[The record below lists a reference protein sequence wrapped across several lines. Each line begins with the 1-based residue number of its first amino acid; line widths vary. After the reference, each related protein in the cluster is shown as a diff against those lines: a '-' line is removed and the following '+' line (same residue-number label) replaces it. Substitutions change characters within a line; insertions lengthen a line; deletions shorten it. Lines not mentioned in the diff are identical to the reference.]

1 MTGLMSVTPETG
13 SERDPVALIE
23 RQLEREENPR
33 PTQPID
39 QTPEPEPEDYRSSE
53 LDPREELPTPEP
65 GPEEDPVE
73 EDDAD
78 EEDPEEAPSETELFT
93 VRANGK
99 DIQVTREE
107 LLKGYSREADY
118 SRKTAEVAAQR
129 QAVEA
134 ENQRIAAERQHYAQ
148 QLDTVASLLQAQLP
162 PPPDPAKLNT
172 DPFGYVQEKE
182 HYELRVNQ
190 LRGVLAERQKAE
202 QLNQQHFQQVQ
213 QQSLAQARER
223 LLEAM
228 PEWKKPEVAK
238 KEQRQV
244 ADYLRTLGYADAEI
258 SQAADPRAIV
268 MAKKAMLYDKLQA
281 EKPRIEQRVAAA
293 PKMVR
298 PGSTG
303 PAPDKSKTLVK
314 QIRAGGGKDLDQI
327 ARLIEMG

>member
-1 MTGLMSVTPETG
+1 MTGFADATPDIG
-13 SERDPVALIE
+13 SAPDPVALIE
-23 RQLEREENPR
+23 QQLEREEAPPKPR
-33 PTQPID
+33 DQAGKFTSQQPD
-39 QTPEPEPEDYRSSE
+39 PETEEED
-53 LDPREELPTPEP
+53 LPEP

-73 EDDAD
+73 EDGDQEESD
-78 EEDPEEAPSETELFT
+78 EQPSETFT

-118 SRKTAEVAAQR
+118 RQKTMDLSATR

-134 ENQRIAAERQHYAQ
+134 ENQRIAAERAHYAQ
-148 QLDTVASLLQAQLP
+148 QLDTVASILQAQLP

-172 DPFGYVQEKE
+172 DPFGYVQDKE
-182 HYELRVNQ
+182 SYELRVNQ
-190 LRGVLAERQKAE
+190 LRSVLAERQNAE
-202 QLNQQHFQQVQ
+202 AANQQHFQQVQ
-213 QQSLAQARER
+213 QQSLAHARDR

-228 PEWKKPEVAK
+228 PEWKKPDVAK

-244 ADYLRTLGYADAEI
+244 ADYLRTIGYADAEI

-268 MAKKAMLYDKLQA
+268 MARKAMLYDRLQA
-281 EKPRIEQRVAAA
+281 DRPKIEQRVGAA

-298 PGSTG
+298 PGSSG

>member
-1 MTGLMSVTPETG
+1 MTGFVDATPDTG
-13 SERDPVALIE
+13 SEQDPVALIE
-23 RQLEREENPR
+23 RQLEREEGPPPKPR
-33 PTQPID
+33 DQAGKFTAQQPD
-39 QTPEPEPEDYRSSE
+39 PEPQPDEE
-53 LDPREELPTPEP
+53 EELPVPEP
-65 GPEEDPVE
+65 GPGEDPADDDGEDGDQE
-73 EDDAD
+73 ESD
-78 EEDPEEAPSETELFT
+78 EQPSETFT

-118 SRKTAEVAAQR
+118 RQKTMDLAATR

-134 ENQRIAAERQHYAQ
+134 ENQRIAQERQHYTQ
-148 QLDTVASLLQAQLP
+148 QLDTVASILQAQLP
-162 PPPDPAKLNT
+162 APPDPAKLNT

-182 HYELRVNQ
+182 NYELRVNQ
-190 LRGVLAERQKAE
+190 LRSVLAERQKADAA
-202 QLNQQHFQQVQ
+202 NQQYFQQVQ
-213 QQSLAQARER
+213 QQSLAQARDR

-228 PEWKKPEVAK
+228 PEWKKPEVAR

-244 ADYLRTLGYADAEI
+244 ADYLRTVGYADAEI

-268 MAKKAMLYDKLQA
+268 MAKKAMLYDRLQA
-281 EKPRIEQRVAAA
+281 DRPKIEQRVGAA

-298 PGSTG
+298 PGSSG

>member
-1 MTGLMSVTPETG
+1 MTGFVDATPDTG
-13 SERDPVALIE
+13 SEQDPVALIE
-23 RQLEREENPR
+23 QQLEREENPPPR
-33 PTQPID
+33 PRDPQGKFASPD
-39 QTPEPEPEDYRSSE
+39 PETEEED
-53 LDPREELPTPEP
+53 LPTPEP

-73 EDDAD
+73 QEESD
-78 EEDPEEAPSETELFT
+78 EQPEPETFT
-93 VRANGK
+93 VRANGRE
-99 DIQVTREE
+99 IQVTREE

-118 SRKTAEVAAQR
+118 TQKAMALAAHR

-134 ENQRIAAERQHYAQ
+134 ENHRIAAERQHYAQ
-148 QLDTVASLLQAQLP
+148 QLDTVASILQAQLP

-172 DPFGYVQEKE
+172 DPFGYIQDKE
-182 HYELRVNQ
+182 SYELRVNQ
-190 LRGVLAERQKAE
+190 LRGVLAERSQAE
-202 QLNQQHFQQVQ
+202 QLQQHHFQQVQ
-213 QQSLAQARER
+213 QQSLAQARNR

-228 PEWKKPEVAK
+228 PEWQKPEVAK

-268 MAKKAMLYDKLQA
+268 MAKKAMLYDRLQA
-281 EKPRIEQRVAAA
+281 DRPKIEQRVGAA

-298 PGSTG
+298 PGSSG